1 MKPVTLYK
9 KHCDPYVVNSQE
21 ELTFHKNQ
29 GWVEDKS
36 ELDKEPEIIQ
46 PVKPYNV
53 LDEGDQATTANL
65 DAAAKIKEL
74 EEIVAAKDATI
85 SEMQTDFEE
94 VFTGLNSTI
103 TQLKDQLTVLGMTP
117 VTDVPKAPKAP
128 AARPGKK

>member
-9 KHCDPYVVNSQE
+9 KHCDPYVVNTQE

-29 GWVEDKS
+29 GWVEDET
-36 ELDKEPEIIQ
+36 ELDKEIEVIS

-53 LDEGDQATTANL
+53 LDTSDVLAADP

-74 EEIVAAKDATI
+74 EEIVAAKNATI

-94 VFTGLNSTI
+94 VFTGLNATI
-103 TQLKDQLTVLGMTP
+103 TQLKEQLTVLGMTP
-117 VTDVPKAPKAP
+117 VTDVPKAPRAP
-128 AARPGKK
+128 ARKR